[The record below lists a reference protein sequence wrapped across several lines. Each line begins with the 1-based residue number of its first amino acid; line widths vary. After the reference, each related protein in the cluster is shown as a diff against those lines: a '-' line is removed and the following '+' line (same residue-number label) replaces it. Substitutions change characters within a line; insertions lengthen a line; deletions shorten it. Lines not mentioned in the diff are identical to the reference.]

1 MDILQQEDIVKGLP
15 DAALQMELQMPS
27 GRIPEFLVLSEV
39 QRRADMRQRFAAQ
52 EPMPSSTVKQ
62 QVMAQGLASMAA
74 PLPSVPAGPDS
85 SLPSVPAGSAPEGP
99 VGMGGLGMAA
109 GGKTE
114 TKSDFPD
121 YSGDGEITK
130 KDILIGRG
138 VIPMQS
144 GGQYNKAVRSGEAIV
159 IRRGEDPRNYTE
171 AELYAIGQ
179 DSSAVNMFGIR
190 EYPELGPYIPNQLFP
205 DSYYDSLQ
213 LQAPSEVRA
222 ETDRMTEGRRS
233 GFPDSRSMSPEDLE
247 VMQRYT
253 TRAELELP
261 FGGVDVEE
269 PVGTFEEYTRGLKE
283 SLSDPDR
290 FPYFNLTEE
299 QKAELPPEQRRAL
312 AAREG

>member
-62 QVMAQGLASMAA
+62 QVMAQGLAGMAQ
-74 PLPSVPAGPDS
+74 PLPPVPAGPDP
-85 SLPSVPAGSAPEGP
+85 SLPPLPAGDVQQGP

-138 VIPMQS
+138 VLPTQE
-144 GGQYNKAVRSGEAIV
+144 GGPFSDRVIDARS
-159 IRRGEDPRNYTE
+159 
-171 AELYAIGQ
+171 
-179 DSSAVNMFGIR
+179 
-190 EYPELGPYIPNQLFP
+190 
-205 DSYYDSLQ
+205 
-213 LQAPSEVRA
+213 
-222 ETDRMTEGRRS
+222 
-233 GFPDSRSMSPEDLE
+233 
-247 VMQRYT
+247 
-253 TRAELELP
+253 
-261 FGGVDVEE
+261 
-269 PVGTFEEYTRGLKE
+269 
-283 SLSDPDR
+283 
-290 FPYFNLTEE
+290 
-299 QKAELPPEQRRAL
+299 
-312 AAREG
+312 